1 MSFVCPTQRNTVS
14 LDVTFA
20 ETVCHPAC
28 TWFDATRALPR
39 PPSES
44 ESPAG
49 LSELWT
55 LNKPRPGARCQAA
68 QPLLAAQTGPV
79 ELSPP
84 SPHAADGGQEGSIRR
99 TSGRQKPRR
108 ERDPTG
114 WPRRLQA
121 TTFHGFA
128 LCAPGGAERRHGD
141 HVERAKRTRCAAV
154 PGTVPRL
161 RTVQPLL
168 LRATV
173 WHGHGCHVTELQIL
187 AWSAGPPACGLP
199 GCRSAMRRPCT
210 GCRNKVRRRAAFTSP
225 ASSSSHECVAGEHAR
240 MSHVYSS

>member
-55 LNKPRPGARCQAA
+55 SRGQARAAKRRSLCLRLKQDQWNCLLLRHTQRTECRRVQFGVPQAGKSRDANATLPAGHADCRPEPFTALLSAR
-68 QPLLAAQTGPV
+68 
-79 ELSPP
+79 
-84 SPHAADGGQEGSIRR
+84 R
-99 TSGRQKPRR
+99 
-108 ERDPTG
+108 
-114 WPRRLQA
+114 
-121 TTFHGFA
+121 
-128 LCAPGGAERRHGD
+128 GGAERRHGD
-141 HVERAKRTRCAAV
+141 HVERAKRTRCATV

-168 LRATV
+168 LRAAV

-187 AWSAGPPACGLP
+187 AWSAGPPACVLP

-210 GCRNKVRRRAAFTSP
+210 GCRNKVRRLAAFTSP